1 MRFAI
6 QYEAS
11 SDKWAIFDT
20 AGGSDL
26 VSICRTEE
34 EALLQ
39 VLKLQER
46 TRASG
51 YYPYEDNQQI
61 A

>member
-1 MRFAI
+1 MRYAI
-6 QYEAS
+6 QYQTS
-11 SDKWAIFDT
+11 SDEWAIFDT
-20 AGGSDL
+20 AGNSGL
-26 VSICRTEE
+26 VLICRTEE

-39 VLKLQER
+39 VLKLQEKTR
-46 TRASG
+46 TNG